1 MDGIEYLKK
10 QVSIIVNLHNSKKYD
25 EVIRK
30 AKVLIKKYSNQI
42 IFYNILS
49 LALSAKNKNDE
60 SINYL
65 NKAINLDPN
74 NISVLNNLGLIY
86 SKINNF
92 EKSKY
97 YLDEALKRNPNFFDA
112 LINYGNLMLSIN
124 KVEKAFVAY
133 TNAFKIAKDNPHKEV
148 ALMALASA
156 NQQKGN
162 FVKSEEIYK
171 EILKFNPNNTKADK
185 ALTVINNY
193 KDSNDE
199 HLKEME
205 KKVSILKKDDE
216 LKPLY
221 FALGKAYEDIG
232 ENDKSFKFISRGN
245 EIEKKQ
251 IGYNIKDDE
260 KNFKDIYNFFEK
272 NKLGKINSPK
282 KKIIF
287 VVGMPR
293 SGTTLTEQIISSHS
307 KVHGAG
313 ELSFLSEFFMD
324 KIKDVNFFEKLK
336 EEDFYQLCLRNCQKH
351 YFEKLN
357 SLEIE
362 EEYILDKA
370 PLNFKWIGFI
380 MNAFPN
386 SKVIHCVRDPM
397 AVCWSNFKNSFSS
410 KSIGFSYDLN
420 DLGKYYNLY
429 NDLTNLWGEL
439 YKDSIY
445 NLDYKKLVSNK
456 DEEIKRIIEFCNLNW
471 EDNCLFPEKNE
482 KSVSTASLS
491 QVRSPIYKTS
501 IKNWE
506 RFSDKLVVLEK
517 ILKRN

>member
-30 AKVLIKKYSNQI
+30 AKVLVKKYSNQI

-60 SINYL
+60 SIKYL

-86 SKINNF
+86 SKVNNF

-124 KVEKAFVAY
+124 KIEKAFVAY

-193 KDSNDE
+193 RDSNDE

-205 KKVSILKKDDE
+205 KK
-216 LKPLY
+216 
-221 FALGKAYEDIG
+221 
-232 ENDKSFKFISRGN
+232 
-245 EIEKKQ
+245 
-251 IGYNIKDDE
+251 
-260 KNFKDIYNFFEK
+260 
-272 NKLGKINSPK
+272 
-282 KKIIF
+282 
-287 VVGMPR
+287 
-293 SGTTLTEQIISSHS
+293 
-307 KVHGAG
+307 
-313 ELSFLSEFFMD
+313 
-324 KIKDVNFFEKLK
+324 
-336 EEDFYQLCLRNCQKH
+336 YQ
-351 YFEKLN
+351 Y
-357 SLEIE
+357 
-362 EEYILDKA
+362 
-370 PLNFKWIGFI
+370 
-380 MNAFPN
+380 
-386 SKVIHCVRDPM
+386 
-397 AVCWSNFKNSFSS
+397 
-410 KSIGFSYDLN
+410 
-420 DLGKYYNLY
+420 
-429 NDLTNLWGEL
+429 
-439 YKDSIY
+439 
-445 NLDYKKLVSNK
+445 
-456 DEEIKRIIEFCNLNW
+456 
-471 EDNCLFPEKNE
+471 
-482 KSVSTASLS
+482 
-491 QVRSPIYKTS
+491 
-501 IKNWE
+501 
-506 RFSDKLVVLEK
+506 
-517 ILKRN
+517 